1 MIGKRTVSISFLILA
16 AVFAPVDAL
25 AQNNSRPR
33 LEGGWL
39 TTIVDPEGGELRTRF
54 TFAPGSTA
62 REGTLIFTTE
72 QDAGPVFFC
81 ATDTGVWKKTG
92 NREFTT
98 SHEAFCQEEGTP
110 VILKSRDRIT
120 LNPAGDAFTGTQ
132 LVQGFDADG
141 NLLFEVEVMLH
152 GARLSVDE
160 SPLTVA
166 NATKAKPSSPQRW
179 RAPARSLR

>member
-1 MIGKRTVSISFLILA
+1 MCKRTVSILFLILA
-16 AVFAPVDAL
+16 AALVSADAL
-25 AQNNSRPR
+25 AQNNAKAK

-39 TTIVDPEGGELRTRF
+39 TTVVDPEGGEIKTRF
-54 TFAPGSTA
+54 TFAPASTT
-62 REGTLIFTTE
+62 REGSLIFTTE

-81 ATDTGVWKKTG
+81 APDTGVWKKTG

-110 VILKSRDRIT
+110 LILKSRDRIT

-132 LVQGFDADG
+132 LVQGFDTDG

-152 GARLSVDE
+152 GTRMNVNE
-160 SPLTVA
+160 SPLTAPDSVR
-166 NATKAKPSSPQRW
+166 AKPSWTHRW